1 VDLSAKQVN
10 TPRIQFFVDLD
21 MKTPTK
27 VEELKVEELK
37 VEELKSRKTNS

>member
-37 VEELKSRKTNS
+37 SRKTNS